1 MPHHDLA
8 VDAALSLAADV
19 SASSTFI
26 PTKAEPSTS
35 PWLKTHW
42 KAPAS
47 SGVSGG
53 STAYDF
59 VTSLARIGDELV
71 TYESVN
77 ASGLVGCTRGAL
89 GSKAAAH
96 TSSDQAEHL
105 AQMYDMVMP
114 RPGSALLEEISSRL
128 AHVYNHAELDMVYFD
143 GAEGLAP
150 MGSSEKEVV

>member
-1 MPHHDLA
+1 MLRDHAAGVVGLLRLLVSRSHLA
-8 VDAALSLAADV
+8 ILAQV
-19 SASSTFI
+19 
-26 PTKAEPSTS
+26 
-35 PWLKTHW
+35 
-42 KAPAS
+42 
-47 SGVSGG
+47 V
-53 STAYDF
+53 
-59 VTSLARIGDELV
+59 RIGDELV

-150 MGSSEKEVV
+150 MGSSEKDGQLLPFIAVFPQECAGQLAPSGPT